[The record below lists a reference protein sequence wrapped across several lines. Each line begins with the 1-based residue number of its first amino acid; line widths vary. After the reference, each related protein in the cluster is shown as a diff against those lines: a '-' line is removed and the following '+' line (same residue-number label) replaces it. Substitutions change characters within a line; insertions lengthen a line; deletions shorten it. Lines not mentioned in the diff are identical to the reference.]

1 MADRYNYL
9 AAVKEDVRQAIAENY
24 TPEDYRGNRDGLEEE
39 LNDQLWIDDS
49 VTGNASGS
57 YYCNAWKAE
66 EALAHNLDLIA
77 EVAAE
82 FGIEPTVSDGYEHGA
97 EWWDVTIR
105 CYYLGQAI
113 AEVLDEFEENGVFD
127 EEEDDEPE
135 QEEAGTLDRI
145 AAAMKE
151 GFTDLADK
159 AEQVT
164 QKKPES
170 VTA

>member
-1 MADRYNYL
+1 MTDRYDYL
-9 AAVKEDVRQAIAENY
+9 EAVTEDVKQYIKDEIDMK
-24 TPEDYRGNRDGLEEE
+24 EWKDDRDGLEEY
-39 LNDQLWIDDS
+39 LNDHCWISDS

-57 YYCNAWKAE
+57 YYCNTWRAE

-82 FGIEPTVSDGYEHGA
+82 FGCEPTISDGYEHGA

-113 AEVLDEFEENGVFD
+113 AEALDELESEGAFD
-127 EEEDDEPE
+127 EADEAE
-135 QEEAGTLDRI
+135 TAGSLDTIRGRMIDGFDGI
-145 AAAMKE
+145 AAA
-151 GFTDLADK
+151 
-159 AEQVT
+159 VT
-164 QKKPES
+164 NTETAPEV